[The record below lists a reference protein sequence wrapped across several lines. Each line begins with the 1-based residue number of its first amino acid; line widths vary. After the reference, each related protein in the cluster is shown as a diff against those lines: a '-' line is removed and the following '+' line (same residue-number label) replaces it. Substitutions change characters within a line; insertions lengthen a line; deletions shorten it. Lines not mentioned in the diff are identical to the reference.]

1 MIKSPLKFAAIASAL
16 VLSNSVFAVGLG
28 VNTGV
33 GVQANVP
40 GVSLEAGAKADA
52 KADAKTNAGAEAKGK
67 SGAAVK
73 GAKSQGD
80 AMRSDAGQLHSDIK
94 GEAGQRTGQVKSS
107 TEGAVGAAGGVA
119 GNLKGKSKAE
129 ADASVQADVKAKG
142 QAKVK

>member
-1 MIKSPLKFAAIASAL
+1 MIKSPLKFASIFSMLAFSTSA
-16 VLSNSVFAVGLG
+16 FAVGLG

-52 KADAKTNAGAEAKGK
+52 KADAKTNAGAEVKGK

-80 AMRSDAGQLHSDIK
+80 AMRSEAGQLHSEIK
-94 GEAGQRTGQVKSS
+94 GEA
-107 TEGAVGAAGGVA
+107 
-119 GNLKGKSKAE
+119 KSKAQT
-129 ADASVQADVKAKG
+129 DVGVQADVKAKG